1 MTPLVN
7 ETDTAN
13 GGGADKAALKVLMA
27 PVNISGMPLVL
38 VKGLR
43 EIGVDARLLQFG
55 RGDQGHAFGYDSDIR
70 VDLNAG
76 PAGQVRFDT
85 VRSTLDD
92 GYDIFHFWLRTLVS
106 GPGYSGLMGLDL
118 PFIRLN
124 GRKIVYRFTGM
135 DLRDPEYD
143 LEHNPHSP
151 FRHGFV
157 AASPEDE
164 PIRQAYID
172 FLRCHVD
179 QFVVQDPEM
188 AQYMPDAK
196 IVPRALTL
204 ENWEHVGIAANDVP
218 LIVHGPSNPSV
229 KGTKYILAACE
240 RLQEEGLKFELKLI
254 TGMAHQEAVEWY
266 RRADIVIDQILIGA
280 YGVLTMEAM
289 ALGKPVICYVREDLF
304 EPHFGKLPIINANPD
319 NIGDVIRA
327 TVKDFELR
335 KEKGAAGR
343 AFVEKH
349 HDVRKVVPDLK
360 AVYQGVMAKPPN
372 TSVSG
377 ADLTFIGRQYGA
389 MEKLISRH
397 RALVRKN
404 EEDRVDA
411 GGGGDNRARLARA
424 LRGEREARK
433 EADKLH
439 RQLERLERRTG
450 VTRTGRRVRGRSL
463 IGRTLSRLFRRSKP
477 TR

>member
-1 MTPLVN
+1 MTPHTN
-7 ETDTAN
+7 ETTGSAN
-13 GGGADKAALKVLMA
+13 AAAKPLKVLMA

-43 EIGVDARLLQFG
+43 DIGVDARLLQFG
-55 RGDQGHAFGYDSDIR
+55 RGGQGHAFGYDSDIHI
-70 VDLNAG
+70 DLNAG

-85 VRSTLDD
+85 VQKTLDD

-106 GPGYSGLMGLDL
+106 GPGYSGMMGLDL
-118 PFIRLN
+118 PFIKMS

-135 DLRDPEYD
+135 DLRDPAYD

-157 AASPEDE
+157 AAAEEDE
-164 PIRQAYID
+164 PIRKAYIE
-172 FLRCHVD
+172 FLRTHVD

-188 AQYMPDAK
+188 AQYMPDAR

-204 ENWEHVGIAANDVP
+204 ENWPQIGIEPNDRP
-218 LIVHGPSNPSV
+218 LVVHGPSNPSV

-240 RLQEEGLKFELKLI
+240 RLKEEGLDFELKLI
-254 TGMAHQEAVEWY
+254 TGMPHQEAVEWY

-319 NIGDVIRA
+319 NITDVIRS

-335 KEKGAAGR
+335 KEKGQAGR
-343 AFVEKH
+343 EFVEKH
-349 HDVRKVVPDLK
+349 HNVANVVPALK
-360 AVYQGVMAKPPN
+360 SVYDDVMAMPEQPYRP
-372 TSVSG
+372 G
-377 ADLTFIGRQYGA
+377 ADLAFIGRQYGA
-389 MEKLISRH
+389 MEKAIGQN
-397 RALVRKN
+397 RALVRKS
-404 EEDRVDA
+404 EEQLAVA
-411 GGGGDNRARLARA
+411 SVGGPSNQAKYAKA
-424 LRGEREARK
+424 KRGEREARR
-433 EADKLH
+433 EADKL
-439 RQLERLERRTG
+439 RKQLERLERRTG
-450 VTRTGRRVRGRSL
+450 VKRTGRRHRGRTVL
-463 IGRTLSRLFRRSKP
+463 GRLMNRLFRRSGGS
-477 TR
+477 R